1 MLPISEVQGAIYTA
15 LTAALAPVPVLDL
28 AGPDERFPYVTL
40 GEFTATPDDP
50 VTSEQGVDM
59 DMSLHVWSRQPGMQ
73 EIQQIMQAAKDALH
87 YKKFAVTGFQWVETA
102 WEMAQTMRDID
113 GVTRHGVMRF
123 RILTFQTT
131 T

>member
-1 MLPISEVQGAIYTA
+1 MLPISEVQTALYTA

-28 AGPDERFPYVTL
+28 AGPDQRFPYCTM

-50 VTSEQGVDM
+50 VTAEQGVDL
-59 DMSLHVWSRQPGMQ
+59 DMTLHVWSRQPGMQ
-73 EIQQIMQAAKDALH
+73 EIQQLMQTAKDALH
-87 YKKFAVTGFQWVETA
+87 HKQLAVTGFQWVTTV

-131 T
+131 